1 MNSVISYYKRTPTT
15 QEVFHNNVDRKYVSD
30 PHLKDGVGELCAG
43 HTKLNEDPRADL
55 NEPSVS
61 EFVENFGA
69 EVPIG
74 SKIQNF
80 L

>member
-1 MNSVISYYKRTPTT
+1 MFLI
-15 QEVFHNNVDRKYVSD
+15 
-30 PHLKDGVGELCAG
+30 HLKDGVGELCAG
-43 HTKLNEDPRADL
+43 HTKLNGDPRADL

-74 SKIQNF
+74 SKIQN
-80 L
+80 